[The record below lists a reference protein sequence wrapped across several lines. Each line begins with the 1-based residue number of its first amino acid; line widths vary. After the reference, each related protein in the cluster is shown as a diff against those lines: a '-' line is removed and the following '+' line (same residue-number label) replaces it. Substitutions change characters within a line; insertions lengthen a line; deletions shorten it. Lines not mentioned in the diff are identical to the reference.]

1 MRKPLTAGAIS
12 TFISITSVATV
23 VAFIAP
29 TACYFS
35 RWTNLDATLRSFDR
49 DGGGGGDGGEDP
61 SEPLALKQAPRRKR
75 TPESMRDTE
84 DDDFGSFDRDQG
96 FFRVLPNFDKSQ
108 SPAEQLLERARRDV
122 DRINDAAASVSARA
136 QSDVEFLLELDR

>member
-12 TFISITSVATV
+12 TLIITSVATV
-23 VAFIAP
+23 VAFITP
-29 TACYFS
+29 TARYFS
-35 RWTNLDATLRSFDR
+35 RWTQEFIPLRSF
-49 DGGGGGDGGEDP
+49 GDGGEDL
-61 SEPLALKQAPRRKR
+61 SEPLALKQTPRRKR
-75 TPESMRDTE
+75 APESIRDTE
-84 DDDFGSFDRDQG
+84 DGNVSSFDHDQG

-108 SPAEQLLERARRDV
+108 SPAELLLERARRDV